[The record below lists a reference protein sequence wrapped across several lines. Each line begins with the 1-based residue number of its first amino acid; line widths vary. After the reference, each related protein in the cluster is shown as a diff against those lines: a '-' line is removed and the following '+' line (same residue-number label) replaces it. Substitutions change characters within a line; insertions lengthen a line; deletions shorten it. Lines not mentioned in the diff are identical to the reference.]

1 MVSLLAADLPRT
13 EAEPKRLQRV
23 LLISTYELG
32 HQPFGLAEPIAWL
45 RRAGHDVRAL
55 DLFFAGDTVRFEVT
69 NDGSIRHEFYVGDVA
84 AQEAHAAEMRETDGS
99 GMAHDDPN
107 GVTVEP
113 GQTETLEIIFDE
125 AGELQVGCHEP
136 GHFQAGMAAPI
147 TVHP

>member
-1 MVSLLAADLPRT
+1 MNRCRLAVVAVAALALLVAAC
-13 EAEPKRLQRV
+13 
-23 LLISTYELG
+23 
-32 HQPFGLAEPIAWL
+32 
-45 RRAGHDVRAL
+45 AGGGDASGAGDVRTIAVRMS
-55 DLFFAGDTVRFEVT
+55 DEMRFDPAEFDFFAGDTVRFEVT
-69 NDGSIRHEFYVGDVA
+69 NDGSVRHEFYVGDVA

-113 GQTETLEIIFDE
+113 GQTETLEITFDE